1 MLAAHL
7 GEDKVGGAVE
17 DALDVVDLVGAQALV
32 QRPDDGDAA
41 ADACL
46 KQQLDPVFVGQLQQL
61 GALLG
66 DQLLVGG
73 DDALAA
79 LQAALDKSVG
89 RSSPPIT
96 STTICTCGSLTIWSK
111 SKQSLSCQGSSG

>member
-17 DALDVVDLVGAQALV
+17 DALDVVDLVGAQTLV

-46 KQQLDPVFVGQLQQL
+46 KQQLDPVFVGQLKQL

-79 LQAALDKSVG
+79 
-89 RSSPPIT
+89 
-96 STTICTCGSLTIWSK
+96 TICTCGSLTIWSK